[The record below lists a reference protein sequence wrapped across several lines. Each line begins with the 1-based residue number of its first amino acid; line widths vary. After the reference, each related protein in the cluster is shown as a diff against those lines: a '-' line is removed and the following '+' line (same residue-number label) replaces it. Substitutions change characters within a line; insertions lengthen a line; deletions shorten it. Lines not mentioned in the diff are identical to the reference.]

1 MENEII
7 PTHHLTHI
15 MIDSTVKRVL
25 IVGRTFANKPGG
37 GLQKVE
43 DCRPLIE
50 ACRLLNVESGV
61 QVDLRLV
68 IPSATEYKNH
78 DKGDTF
84 QFLSDAYSDTP
95 GVQIRRT
102 QMDPVSGC
110 LNEAS
115 RDAEQAG
122 YSHVLFISPSAA
134 GYLKPENFA
143 AMISACSKGALVVGL
158 SLEEVPGEV
167 MDNSLAMWNLKA
179 LKAALGFDASS
190 APVKDGEARTT
201 VDVEG
206 EQVPVWGV
214 EEVRP
219 LLRLGRLLAGKRFFA
234 YFTPPAGGHR
244 KLSTDPERME
254 QDRLKNLSKAKRREA
269 MALMELEGLERL
281 EDFRMTAADLAA

>member
-1 MENEII
+1 MIN
-7 PTHHLTHI
+7 PT
-15 MIDSTVKRVL
+15 VRKVL
-25 IVGRTFANKPGG
+25 IVGRTFANKSGDG
-37 GLQKVE
+37 AQKVE
-43 DCRPLIE
+43 DCRPLTE
-50 ACRLLNVESGV
+50 ACRLLNAESGV
-61 QVDLRLV
+61 KVDLRLV
-68 IPSATEYKNH
+68 IPSSTAYKNH

-95 GVQIRRT
+95 GVQIRQT

-122 YSHVLFISPSAA
+122 YSHILFISPSAA
-134 GYLKPENFA
+134 EYLKLENFQ
-143 AMISACSKGALVVGL
+143 AMLNACAKGALVVGL

-167 MDNSLAMWNLKA
+167 MDNSLAMWNLEA
-179 LKAALGFDASS
+179 LKAVNGFDTSS
-190 APVKDGEARTT
+190 APVKDGEVRAM

-206 EQVPVWGV
+206 GQVPVWGV

-234 YFTPPAGGHR
+234 YFTPPAGGQR

-269 MALMELEGLERL
+269 MALMEFENLERL
-281 EDFRMTAADLAA
+281 VFGKTAVIGSTNVSTTSA